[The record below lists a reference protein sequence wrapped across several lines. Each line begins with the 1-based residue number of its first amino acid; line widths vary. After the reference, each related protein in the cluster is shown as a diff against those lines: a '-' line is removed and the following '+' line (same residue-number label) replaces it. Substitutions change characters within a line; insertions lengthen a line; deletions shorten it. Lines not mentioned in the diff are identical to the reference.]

1 MIMDTPGAT
10 NGGKRAVDS
19 TESKPAPSQP
29 EVNFNAASRRVG
41 FVSLLILSYLMTP
54 IAIGQTQSDE
64 EFICTFGSDKRMV
77 SVVKAD
83 AAREP
88 KSCRVDYTRN
98 GKTTTVWSSK
108 TGYAY
113 CVAKA
118 ASLVTKLAEGHY
130 SCTPQSVGAPD
141 EGRLE
146 RHHGFQQQLTAGR

>member
-1 MIMDTPGAT
+1 MIVDTLGAT
-10 NGGKRAVDS
+10 KGGKRAVDS
-19 TESKPAPSQP
+19 TESKPTPTRS
-29 EVNFNAASRRVG
+29 EMNFHAASRRVG

-54 IAIGQTQSDE
+54 IAIGQAQSDE

-98 GKTTTVWSSK
+98 GRTTTVWSSK

-130 SCTPQSVGAPD
+130 SCKPQSVGAPED
-141 EGRLE
+141 RG
-146 RHHGFQQQLTAGR
+146 